1 MNLNSPATLIAIHR
15 LNEIAKVR
23 RLALNTIDREARAAL
38 SIEALRIVI
47 DRALAEL
54 ATAEREATDR

>member
-1 MNLNSPATLIAIHR
+1 MNLNNPATLIAIHR
-15 LNEIAKVR
+15 INEIAKAR
-23 RLALNTIDREARAAL
+23 RLALNTIDREARAAS

-54 ATAEREATDR
+54 ATAEREAADR